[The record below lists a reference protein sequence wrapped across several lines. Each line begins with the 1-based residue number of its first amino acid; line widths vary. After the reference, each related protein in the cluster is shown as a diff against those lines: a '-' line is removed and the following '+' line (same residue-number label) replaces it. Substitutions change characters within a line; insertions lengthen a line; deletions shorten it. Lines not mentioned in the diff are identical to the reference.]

1 MCTMRYDSLRVD
13 LTSLSNNIKSSALH
27 RQASTYCDV
36 SVRLWRQKTTG
47 ISPAGG
53 VFSFLCVLI
62 VYF

>member
-1 MCTMRYDSLRVD
+1 
-13 LTSLSNNIKSSALH
+13 
-27 RQASTYCDV
+27 
-36 SVRLWRQKTTG
+36 LWRQKTTG